1 MDSGPQ
7 QYYTAA
13 MSKTVCVSKVGFT
26 VAIAITAMLALVVV
40 VVAYSCL
47 LMLDRNERRRS
58 EAKRPL
64 PHPTQVPNPIF
75 DKRTREG
82 TLCE

>member
-47 LMLDRNERRRS
+47 LMLDRDNISASVSRLG
-58 EAKRPL
+58 PY
-64 PHPTQVPNPIF
+64 F
-75 DKRTREG
+75 DTDA
-82 TLCE
+82 L